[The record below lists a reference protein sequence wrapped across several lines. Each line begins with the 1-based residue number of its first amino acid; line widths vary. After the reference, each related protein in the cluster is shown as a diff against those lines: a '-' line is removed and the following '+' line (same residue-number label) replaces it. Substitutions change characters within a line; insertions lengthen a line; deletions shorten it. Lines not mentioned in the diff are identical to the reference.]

1 MTGQTHILNGDVL
14 LNRIEHLVPGQ
25 KIVCRECMI
34 EGNLQGDSLEEFFTN
49 RANSFNEYY
58 GISEAGYF
66 RKTKNELL
74 GLKEIADDDEI
85 NLWFE
90 DDLFCQCNFWF
101 SIHLL
106 KELNLTNSVFLV
118 RPTKGNEY
126 NFGKMTDEDL
136 QISFGQ
142 KTEIRK
148 DELKKFQ
155 SLWLTYR
162 QNNSAEMISISQ
174 SLNSKFPFVEPAVY
188 AHISKKSGKPEESLK
203 QIIKELNTKDFV
215 TVFSEFCKRETIYGF
230 GDMQVKRMF
239 DKIII
244 EEND

>member
-14 LNRIEHLVPGQ
+14 LNRIDHLVSGK

-34 EGNLQGDSLEEFFTN
+34 EGNLLGDSLEDFFNN
-49 RANSFNEYY
+49 RAKSFNEYY
-58 GISEAGYF
+58 GIPEAGYF
-66 RKTKNELL
+66 RKTKSELL
-74 GLKEIADDDEI
+74 RLKEIADNDEI
-85 NLWFE
+85 DLWFE

-106 KELNLTNSVFLV
+106 KELNRMNPVFLV

-136 QISFGQ
+136 QISLRQ
-142 KTEIRK
+142 KNKIEK
-148 DELKKFQ
+148 DEIEKLQ
-155 SLWLTYR
+155 LLWLAYR
-162 QNNSAEMISISQ
+162 QNNTDEMISVARALQ
-174 SLNSKFPFVEPAVY
+174 PKFPFVEPAVY
-188 AHISKKSGKPEESLK
+188 AHISKNSGIPEKSLK
-203 QIIKELNTKDFV
+203 QIIKELNTKDFIP
-215 TVFSEFCKRETIYGF
+215 VFREFCRRETIYGY

>member
-14 LNRIEHLVPGQ
+14 LNRIDSLVSGQ

-66 RKTKNELL
+66 RKTKSELL
-74 GLKEIADDDEI
+74 RLKEISDDDDI

-106 KELNLTNSVFLV
+106 KELKRTNPVFLV

-126 NFGKMTDEDL
+126 NFGKMTDGDL
-136 QISFGQ
+136 KISFGQ
-142 KTEIRK
+142 KTKIK
-148 DELKKFQ
+148 NDELEKFLL
-155 SLWLTYR
+155 LWIAYR
-162 QNNSAEMISISQ
+162 QNNTNEMISIAQ
-174 SLNSKFPFVEPAVY
+174 SLHTKFPFVEPAVN
-188 AHISKKSGKPEESLK
+188 AHISKNSGKPEKSLK
-203 QIIKELNTKDFV
+203 QIVKELNTKDFV
-215 TVFSEFCKRETIYGF
+215 PVFREFCKRETIYGF

-239 DKIII
+239 DKIIT